1 MEPLL
6 LAAAVVV
13 VAALILAITMNGGSA
28 QSWDGQ
34 WPFYAK
40 RPLTKPEQVLYHR
53 LIHALPDH
61 IVLCQVQVSRVL
73 GVKRGF
79 KFNQW
84 NNRINRLSYDFVI
97 CSKDASVIAAIELD
111 DSTHQKAARQEADR
125 RKDKATADA
134 GVKMIRWN
142 VKNLPD
148 SVAIQEVV
156 TPARADQKV
165 IENSHHETRV
175 HH

>member
-6 LAAAVVV
+6 LAAAVAV
-13 VAALILAITMNGGSA
+13 VAVLIFAITMKEGSA

-40 RPLTKPEQVLYHR
+40 RPLTNPEQVLYHR

-148 SVAIQEVV
+148 SVAIQEVI
-156 TPARADQKV
+156 TPAQTDQKV
-165 IENSHHETRV
+165 IGNSHHETRV

>member
-1 MEPLL
+1 MKSLL
-6 LAAAVVV
+6 LAAIV
-13 VAALILAITMNGGSA
+13 VAAIFIFAVAAKWKNAQPWNGP
-28 QSWDGQ
+28 

-40 RPLTKPEQVLYHR
+40 RPLTKPEQILYHR
-53 LIHALPDH
+53 LIHALPNH

-79 KFNQW
+79 KFSQW

-111 DSTHQKAARQEADR
+111 DCTHQRAGRQEADK

-142 VKNLPD
+142 VKNLPN
-148 SVAIQEVV
+148 SVAIQEAVAPIE
-156 TPARADQKV
+156 TDQNM
-165 IENSHHETRV
+165 IENSHH
-175 HH
+175 